1 MIQILELFGGI
12 GSPRCA
18 LRNIGIPVKA
28 IDYVEI
34 DEKAV
39 RSYNAMFADELP
51 YKTQSV
57 VGWNL
62 KPDILIHG
70 SPCQDFSI
78 AGHQGKAKAEDGRIN
93 RGKGADKGSGT
104 RSSLM
109 WETIHIIEQ
118 MGEWKPQY
126 VIWENVKN
134 VLSKYMRV
142 NFNRYLAEM
151 ERLGYSN
158 NFEILD
164 ARDFGLPQARERVF
178 TVSVLGKEKFIF
190 DDLIKTPMQDI
201 NKLLLQ
207 DAPPVYDVT
216 QPSVLEAI
224 GQKGIRRATVIEDYA
239 FTITARQDRT
249 PAQVIDIGN
258 YFKMLNGYSPT
269 FTSFSGGV
277 YEMDLTRTAINNFA
291 THCSKL
297 KPEIEGSALKSLE
310 KTLQHKPNYFMD
322 TTKFIKRLAT
332 YVAVEHTAFIIPI
345 EDEYGRL
352 CGWYPL
358 RAERCE
364 VVESERQLYL
374 RYLFANGSYGAIE
387 FERVGIMTDFEYK
400 DDLFGEDNSTL
411 APTMQLIHTQ
421 NEGIINAVKNS
432 ANIRFLAKVANI
444 LKPEDIKKE
453 RKRFTEDNL
462 SADNDSGMII
472 YDNKFSELKQVE
484 SKPYTPNAL
493 QMQHIQENVCTH
505 FGTNM
510 DILQNKF
517 DENTWNAYYEGK
529 IEPFAIQLS
538 LVMTNMSFTERERA
552 CGNAIF
558 FSANRLQYASNA
570 TKLSVSTQ
578 LFDRALLNR
587 NGVMDIW
594 NMAHVEDGEKYYIRK
609 EYTEVSELHKGSE
622 QPVIIQQVPQQTEP
636 AAGEEPQNGQEE
648 KEGVNNAS

>member
-1 MIQILELFGGI
+1 MAAHTKIDLYQMQSLPLDAKIRMTARRIDAFIDRNDAYLSISGGKDSRVLDDIERRFVRAKLPRVFIDTGLEHRSVRACGI

-249 PAQVIDIGN
+249 PAQVIDMGN
-258 YFKMLNGYSPT
+258 GRYRYLTELECWRLQGYSDAD
-269 FTSFSGGV
+269 FEAAAAV
-277 YEMDLTRTAINNFA
+277 
-291 THCSKL
+291 
-297 KPEIEGSALKSLE
+297 
-310 KTLQHKPNYFMD
+310 HKRNGRYTMPLYKQAGNS
-322 TTKFIKRLAT
+322 
-332 YVAVEHTAFIIPI
+332 IPVPI
-345 EDEYGRL
+345 F
-352 CGWYPL
+352 
-358 RAERCE
+358 
-364 VVESERQLYL
+364 ESIFRKILLGETEERQ
-374 RYLFANGSYGAIE
+374 RG
-387 FERVGIMTDFEYK
+387 
-400 DDLFGEDNSTL
+400 GE
-411 APTMQLIHTQ
+411 
-421 NEGIINAVKNS
+421 
-432 ANIRFLAKVANI
+432 
-444 LKPEDIKKE
+444 
-453 RKRFTEDNL
+453 
-462 SADNDSGMII
+462 
-472 YDNKFSELKQVE
+472 
-484 SKPYTPNAL
+484 
-493 QMQHIQENVCTH
+493 
-505 FGTNM
+505 
-510 DILQNKF
+510 
-517 DENTWNAYYEGK
+517 
-529 IEPFAIQLS
+529 
-538 LVMTNMSFTERERA
+538 
-552 CGNAIF
+552 
-558 FSANRLQYASNA
+558 
-570 TKLSVSTQ
+570 
-578 LFDRALLNR
+578 
-587 NGVMDIW
+587 
-594 NMAHVEDGEKYYIRK
+594 
-609 EYTEVSELHKGSE
+609 
-622 QPVIIQQVPQQTEP
+622 
-636 AAGEEPQNGQEE
+636 
-648 KEGVNNAS
+648 

>member
-1 MIQILELFGGI
+1 MKFLDYLF
-12 GSPRCA
+12 
-18 LRNIGIPVKA
+18 
-28 IDYVEI
+28 
-34 DEKAV
+34 
-39 RSYNAMFADELP
+39 
-51 YKTQSV
+51 
-57 VGWNL
+57 
-62 KPDILIHG
+62 H
-70 SPCQDFSI
+70 
-78 AGHQGKAKAEDGRIN
+78 
-93 RGKGADKGSGT
+93 
-104 RSSLM
+104 
-109 WETIHIIEQ
+109 
-118 MGEWKPQY
+118 
-126 VIWENVKN
+126 
-134 VLSKYMRV
+134 
-142 NFNRYLAEM
+142 
-151 ERLGYSN
+151 
-158 NFEILD
+158 
-164 ARDFGLPQARERVF
+164 
-178 TVSVLGKEKFIF
+178 GKELK
-190 DDLIKTPMQDI
+190 
-201 NKLLLQ
+201 
-207 DAPPVYDVT
+207 A
-216 QPSVLEAI
+216 
-224 GQKGIRRATVIEDYA
+224 
-239 FTITARQDRT
+239 
-249 PAQVIDIGN
+249 IGN

-364 VVESERQLYL
+364 VVESEGQLYL

-432 ANIRFLAKVANI
+432 ANIRFLAKVANM

-570 TKLSVSTQ
+570 TKLNSLPFNAVAVDGEYDRVYKAEDWAWYFATFIANGIFPKPSDGLQVVAYSGMEIRVNAGYAFINGYAFRNPATLSVT
-578 LFDRALLNR
+578 LDTAEGALNR
-587 NGVMDIW
+587 VECLYVRWRSWGV
-594 NMAHVEDGEKYYIRK
+594 
-609 EYTEVSELHKGSE
+609 
-622 QPVIIQQVPQQTEP
+622 
-636 AAGEEPQNGQEE
+636 
-648 KEGVNNAS
+648 